1 MASYRKLCW
10 EAADVRCPF
19 YKKDSREERSIR
31 CEGFEKGCLVE
42 SRFQSLPQRERRMG
56 RYCVSRYEDC
66 PVYKNYYNA
75 NKNNKTTLTKTQQKL
90 IAAGVYTGKK

>member
-1 MASYRKLCW
+1 MQENRPDETGRERMSEMASYKKQCW

-42 SRFQSLPQRERRMG
+42 SRFQSLPQRERHMG

-66 PVYKNYYNA
+66 PVYKSTYDSKYREDEA
-75 NKNNKTTLTKTQQKL
+75 
-90 IAAGVYTGKK
+90 